1 MKRFL
6 SIITIISL
14 LFAFVILPVNANQSI
29 TQNDLS
35 ITETLKFNS
44 EDSSVS
50 SDKTAENRLEKLGLS
65 PKMKKMMLDR
75 FSDEISSAETI
86 SIKTDFYVQK
96 DDGTLSQVTESDY
109 TVAVKEQK
117 QKISENEKKIKEN
130 IEKIQENRCVDLMDI
145 DWGDHFFPSTGNQ
158 KTIDKGTL
166 KLVIMILSEGR
177 SFFCAGMFQWETMPK
192 SRYTDAFGFTR
203 DVNTTLDA
211 KSQSGYFEYKHTYS
225 YLNGSESVTTEKTI
239 EKEIGFNDLQ
249 FSSGGYGYA
258 YKIGL
263 SLDNQ
268 QTEYPYMKNT
278 YSDLTGFLCYRG
290 WLNDN
295 VSKANFWATYAHQ
308 KWFVTFG
315 GIDFSIPFSAG
326 FSINLSAAYEQL
338 VEEHLWTV

>member
-44 EDSSVS
+44 EDSSAS

-130 IEKIQENRCVDLMDI
+130 IEKIQENRSVGLMDI
-145 DWGDHFFPSTGNQ
+145 DWGDHFFPLT
-158 KTIDKGTL
+158 
-166 KLVIMILSEGR
+166 
-177 SFFCAGMFQWETMPK
+177 F
-192 SRYTDAFGFTR
+192 
-203 DVNTTLDA
+203 
-211 KSQSGYFEYKHTYS
+211 
-225 YLNGSESVTTEKTI
+225 YL
-239 EKEIGFNDLQ
+239 
-249 FSSGGYGYA
+249 
-258 YKIGL
+258 
-263 SLDNQ
+263 
-268 QTEYPYMKNT
+268 
-278 YSDLTGFLCYRG
+278 
-290 WLNDN
+290 
-295 VSKANFWATYAHQ
+295 
-308 KWFVTFG
+308 
-315 GIDFSIPFSAG
+315 
-326 FSINLSAAYEQL
+326 
-338 VEEHLWTV
+338 

>member
-109 TVAVKEQK
+109 TVA
-117 QKISENEKKIKEN
+117 EK
-130 IEKIQENRCVDLMDI
+130 
-145 DWGDHFFPSTGNQ
+145 
-158 KTIDKGTL
+158 
-166 KLVIMILSEGR
+166 
-177 SFFCAGMFQWETMPK
+177 
-192 SRYTDAFGFTR
+192 
-203 DVNTTLDA
+203 
-211 KSQSGYFEYKHTYS
+211 
-225 YLNGSESVTTEKTI
+225 
-239 EKEIGFNDLQ
+239 
-249 FSSGGYGYA
+249 
-258 YKIGL
+258 
-263 SLDNQ
+263 
-268 QTEYPYMKNT
+268 
-278 YSDLTGFLCYRG
+278 
-290 WLNDN
+290 
-295 VSKANFWATYAHQ
+295 
-308 KWFVTFG
+308 
-315 GIDFSIPFSAG
+315 
-326 FSINLSAAYEQL
+326 
-338 VEEHLWTV
+338 